1 MQLDHFN
8 ITAPM
13 DQLVRVREFYTEVLG
28 LIEGDRPNF
37 NRNGFWLYG
46 NGKPILH
53 LIEGEVSGE
62 QPAKPYLD
70 HVAFHTDDL
79 QPIKVRLDS
88 LGVSNKQMDVPGRD
102 LRQLVFFDP
111 VGIKVEINAKV

>member
-8 ITAPM
+8 ITASM
-13 DQLVRVREFYTEVLG
+13 DQLICVRDFYTEALG
-28 LIEGDRPNF
+28 LTEGDRPNF
-37 NRNGFWLYG
+37 NRRGFWLYG

-79 QPIKVRLDS
+79 QPIKTRLDF
-88 LGVSNKQMDVPGRD
+88 LGIASEQMDVPGNA
-102 LRQLVFFDP
+102 LKQLVFFDP
-111 VGIKVEINAKV
+111 VGIKVEVNMHG